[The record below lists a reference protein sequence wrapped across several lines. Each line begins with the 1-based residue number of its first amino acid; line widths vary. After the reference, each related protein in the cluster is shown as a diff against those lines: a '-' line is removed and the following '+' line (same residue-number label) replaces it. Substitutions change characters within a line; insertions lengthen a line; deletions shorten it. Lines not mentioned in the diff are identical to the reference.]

1 MNTDNTPHDD
11 DGGCKIPECPCNTPA
26 ADGPD
31 VTVQYMGEAPP
42 EVTEMMEHL
51 MQHIMSDSHGQQDHP
66 RAASRDDLLTA
77 LEVLYRERCAADPDQ
92 SPGIASLLG
101 ALIQD
106 ASPADD
112 LVERILLTAVVDIL
126 DLIEPTIRLDNYLL
140 ITAVSRVMEASDWLH
155 RARLESRRQGNN
167 CCSDDD
173 GDADTQG
180 E

>member
-66 RAASRDDLLTA
+66 RARSRDDLIEAIMQIYQDRGT
-77 LEVLYRERCAADPDQ
+77 DK
-92 SPGIASLLG
+92 SPGIAPLLG

-112 LVERILLTAVVDIL
+112 LIERILLTAVIDVL
-126 DLIEPTIRLDNYLL
+126 ELIPPTICLDNYFLG
-140 ITAVSRVMEASDWLH
+140 TAVSRVMEAADWLY
-155 RARLESRRQGNN
+155 RARLESRRQQGHN
-167 CCSDDD
+167 CCGADD